1 MAPWLKL
8 VLLQVSFQS
17 LFKTGRAL
25 DRSRSVG
32 VVGGESVQVPQLTQ
46 ATLDVRYVDLYVV
59 LKTTG
64 VHTKRGESRQIPSVW
79 SWRLYQSA
87 DLQP

>member
-64 VHTKRGESRQIPSVW
+64 VHTEGREQTNSISVVREIIPEC
-79 SWRLYQSA
+79 
-87 DLQP
+87 